1 MEELG
6 EEEEEVEGDDL
17 TSLAVWQAGRMAV
30 GLVRLLLAPP
40 AAGKPKVGYC
50 SQLTDTHIPLG

>member
-1 MEELG
+1 MKELG
-6 EEEEEVEGDDL
+6 EEVEGDDW

-30 GLVRLLLAPP
+30 GLVRLMAPP